1 MIVWGIVGNS
11 HDASLAVFKQ
21 GQVSLRQGHETLE
34 LKWAAL
40 AKDFSGV
47 EHDPNLNWTIVSA
60 ARQYGEPDKVIWYEK
75 PFLKTLRQLRAGQ
88 GWLWKENNIK
98 KYLAQWDIKCPIE
111 YTLHHHSHAAYG
123 YYTSGYD
130 NASILCVDSIGE
142 FQTLTIWQ
150 GEGNELNLVHK
161 QTYPDSLGLFYSA
174 MTQRCGLVPQ
184 RDE

>member
-47 EHDPNLNWTIVSA
+47 EHDPHLNWTIVSA

-98 KYLAQWDIKCPIE
+98 KY
-111 YTLHHHSHAAYG
+111 
-123 YYTSGYD
+123 
-130 NASILCVDSIGE
+130 
-142 FQTLTIWQ
+142 
-150 GEGNELNLVHK
+150 
-161 QTYPDSLGLFYSA
+161 
-174 MTQRCGLVPQ
+174 
-184 RDE
+184 